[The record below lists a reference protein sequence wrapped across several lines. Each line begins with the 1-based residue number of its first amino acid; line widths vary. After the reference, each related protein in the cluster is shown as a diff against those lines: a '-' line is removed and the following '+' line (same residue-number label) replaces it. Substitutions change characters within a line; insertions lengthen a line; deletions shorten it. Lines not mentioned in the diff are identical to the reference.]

1 MKKESPKD
9 ASHLKKNKNS
19 LHKNRYKK
27 GIEKKGGNKRR
38 KV

>member
-9 ASHLKKNKNS
+9 ASHLKKNKNY

-27 GIEKKGGNKRR
+27 GIEKKGK
-38 KV
+38 